1 MEEHSCFDCKHS
13 QKSAEQAPCNSC
25 GEIFRGDTNNW
36 QPRKPRRKDLQ
47 AQLDVANSEIESMHR
62 ELEAKAA
69 ENEDLF
75 EQLTAR
81 DDDIADLQ
89 QQLAAKDTIIAEQN
103 RELDI
108 ENRALRTKIWL
119 IKWAR
124 LE

>member
-1 MEEHSCFDCKHS
+1 
-13 QKSAEQAPCNSC
+13 
-25 GEIFRGDTNNW
+25 
-36 QPRKPRRKDLQ
+36 
-47 AQLDVANSEIESMHR
+47 MHR

-103 RELDI
+103 RELDEVKEKLRLMEI